1 MRRSSPTKFALALA
15 VGFCS
20 ACLLYLLINALLL
33 GLGDITL
40 RSTAVKLSIFAEGL
54 VFSSLLLDRF
64 SKSITELLARSFLL
78 GSVEWLAVA
87 LAGIF
92 LFDGVPYVG
101 AGMSLTCLAGFGL
114 TQFWHARRTKQ
125 QARSALALTPPT

>member
-1 MRRSSPTKFALALA
+1 MHRSSPSKFALASA

-33 GLGDITL
+33 GLGNITL
-40 RSTAVKLSIFAEGL
+40 RSTAVKLSVFAEGW
-54 VFSSLLLDRF
+54 VFAALLLDRF

-92 LFDGVPYVG
+92 FFNGVPYIG
-101 AGMSLTCLAGFGL
+101 AVMSLNCLVGFGF
-114 TQFWHARRTKQ
+114 TQWWHTRRTNQ
-125 QARSALALTPPT
+125 RSKHAPALTPTT